1 MGCIV
6 HEVTESDMTEWLSLS
21 LSGPYSSSLGGG
33 GKIYKIYQIY
43 VYQMYLYMY
52 IYIYNVCVYMYKIYQ
67 SWLHADP
74 YPYQPKQ
81 CSIYTMKY
89 EDCHCK
95 TTR

>member
-6 HEVTESDMTEWLSLS
+6 HEVTESEMTEWLSLS

-52 IYIYNVCVYMYKIYQ
+52 IYI
-67 SWLHADP
+67 
-74 YPYQPKQ
+74 
-81 CSIYTMKY
+81 
-89 EDCHCK
+89 
-95 TTR
+95 